1 MSARPYRARGVNAGL
16 TVDDIVDA
24 ALEFIDDETFQTL
37 TMRKLARR
45 LRVSPMA
52 IYRHVTDKQ
61 ELLSLVA
68 DRYFEELA
76 APERAAESSRYIEEW
91 FVALYHLMIKRPVL
105 AHVMATQSLGGVI
118 AWRSADGVIG
128 ALVACG
134 LSPNEAGELITALL
148 TFTIGFTL
156 VGLARDEERS
166 ATNDVISRA
175 QGEFPHLAGG
185 LQHYYNWLGEPAFT
199 RGISALIEARIG
211 RSTE

>member
-16 TVDDIVDA
+16 SADDIVDT
-24 ALEFIDDETFQTL
+24 ALEFIDDESFQTL
-37 TMRKLARR
+37 TMRKLAKR

-52 IYRHVTDKQ
+52 IYRHVADKQ

-76 APERAAESSRYIEEW
+76 TPEQAPESPRYVEEW
-91 FVALYHLMIKRPVL
+91 FVALHRLMIKRPVL
-105 AHVMATQSLGGVI
+105 AHVMAAQPLGGAV
-118 AWRSADGVIG
+118 AWRKADSVIG
-128 ALVACG
+128 TLVACG
-134 LSPNEAGELITALL
+134 TSPNEAGELITALL

-185 LQHYYNWLGEPAFT
+185 LKYYYNWLGEPAFA
-199 RGISALIEARIG
+199 RGISSLIEARIG
-211 RSTE
+211 RSTG